1 VTEPLLGERF
11 AGALAY
17 TFELHRTQRRKGS
30 HAPYLAHL
38 LGVSALVMEHGG
50 DEDQAIAGLLHDA
63 LEDQRHRTSPEE
75 IERRYGA
82 RVRQIVEGCTDT
94 LLVEPV
100 EPGRKADW
108 RLRKEAY
115 LAHLAT
121 TEDDIL
127 LVSLADKLYNARA
140 ILEDH
145 GEVGEELWLR
155 FGKGR
160 DAQLWY
166 YRSLAD
172 LFVERLPG
180 PMASELARVVGE
192 IERAVELTAG

>member
-1 VTEPLLGERF
+1 MTDPLLGERF
-11 AGALAY
+11 ADALAY
-17 TFELHRTQRRKGS
+17 TYELHHRQLRKGS

-38 LGVSALVMEHGG
+38 MGVSALVMEHGG

-63 LEDQRHRTSPEE
+63 LEDQHHRTSPEQ
-75 IERRYGA
+75 IEQRYGA
-82 RVRQIVEGCTDT
+82 RVRQLVEACTDT
-94 LLVEPV
+94 LLVEAP
-100 EPGRKADW
+100 EPGRKAEW

-121 TEDDIL
+121 AEDDVL

-145 GEVGEELWLR
+145 GQIGEELWLR

-172 LFVERLPG
+172 LFSERIPG